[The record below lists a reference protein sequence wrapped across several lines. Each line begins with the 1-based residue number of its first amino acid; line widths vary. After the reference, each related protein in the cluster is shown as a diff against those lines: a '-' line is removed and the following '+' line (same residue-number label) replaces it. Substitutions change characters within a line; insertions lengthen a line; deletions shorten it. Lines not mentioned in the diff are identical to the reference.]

1 MVSLSILEATC
12 LVLSLGDPLD
22 QMWCLV
28 SLLWQLREEE
38 SILAHGLR
46 REALTQL
53 MRQLIT
59 STSQLGSREE

>member
-46 REALTQL
+46 REAHTQL
-53 MRQLIT
+53 MKQLIT